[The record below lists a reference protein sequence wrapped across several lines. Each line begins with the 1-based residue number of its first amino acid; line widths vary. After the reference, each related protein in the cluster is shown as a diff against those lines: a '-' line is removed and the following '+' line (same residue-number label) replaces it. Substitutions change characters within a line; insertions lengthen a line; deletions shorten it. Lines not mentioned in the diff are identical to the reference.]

1 MGWHQPAGV
10 TPRLVVD
17 TGALNA
23 LECGDPRALEQ
34 LKVASERGFL
44 VVVSTSV
51 VLEAMSGTHQ
61 PQRLFQVLKAIK
73 KELPLEP
80 QVSHEVAPLR
90 RKAERDSG
98 RAPISDT
105 DTIVVLEALAVP
117 GSAVLT
123 DDRQDILALIDAAG
137 ATGRVPVL
145 TVSPA
150 GS

>member
-1 MGWHQPAGV
+1 MGWHQPVGV
-10 TPRLVVD
+10 TPRLVLD
-17 TGALNA
+17 TGALIA
-23 LECGDPRALEQ
+23 LERGDPRAFEQ
-34 LKVASERGFL
+34 LKVASERGFS
-44 VVVSTSV
+44 VVVPTIV

-80 QVSHEVAPLR
+80 QISHEVAPLR

-117 GSAVLT
+117 GSVLT

-137 ATGRVPVL
+137 ATGQVPVL